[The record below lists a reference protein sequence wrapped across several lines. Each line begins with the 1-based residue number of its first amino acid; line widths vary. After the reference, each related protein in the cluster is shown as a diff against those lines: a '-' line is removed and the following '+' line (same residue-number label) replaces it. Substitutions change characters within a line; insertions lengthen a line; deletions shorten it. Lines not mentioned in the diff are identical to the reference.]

1 MGESLCIHNFTH
13 QEIRYARLLVKNLGR
28 GMPESA
34 VREELETLDIRVQ
47 GVT

>member
-1 MGESLCIHNFTH
+1 MGEGMSIHNFTH
-13 QEIRYARLLVKNLGR
+13 QEDRYARLLVKNLGS
-28 GMPESA
+28 GMPDSA